1 VHVVVLN
8 LLETVQYAVV
18 SRQKE
23 AGLSDSVETREPQ
36 ISHSARYFVKFV
48 DPLMI
53 VAQSM
58 MMIS

>member
-8 LLETVQYAVV
+8 LLETVRYAVV
-18 SRQKE
+18 SGQKE
-23 AGLSDSVETREPQ
+23 AGISDSVETREPH

-53 VAQSM
+53 VARSM
-58 MMIS
+58 VMIS

>member
-18 SRQKE
+18 SMQKE
-23 AGLSDSVETREPQ
+23 AGLPDSVETLEPQ
-36 ISHSARYFVKFV
+36 IRHSARYFVKFV

-53 VAQSM
+53 VARSM
-58 MMIS
+58 VMIS